1 MRGNGH
7 IRVHGLGS
15 AVRFIRSTIP
25 VPILFAVIG
34 VVVFGLSDALT
45 GRLLRQFISGA
56 GLAALLSALWGAVM
70 GYLVGWYV
78 VRKNGL
84 PRSAT
89 PYDVD
94 AAFYTKKQNAP
105 RP

>member
-1 MRGNGH
+1 
-7 IRVHGLGS
+7 
-15 AVRFIRSTIP
+15 
-25 VPILFAVIG
+25 LFAVIG

-45 GRLLRQFISGA
+45 GRLLSRFISDA

-70 GYLVGWYV
+70 GYFIGWHV

-94 AAFYTKKQNAP
+94 AAFYQKKQNAP
-105 RP
+105 RS

>member
-1 MRGNGH
+1 MRGNGQTP
-7 IRVHGLGS
+7 VLGSES

-25 VPILFAVIG
+25 VPILFAIIG
-34 VVVFGLSDALT
+34 VVVFGLNDALT
-45 GRLLRQFISGA
+45 GRLLSQFISSA

-78 VRKNGL
+78 VRKHGL
-84 PRSAT
+84 PHSAT

-94 AAFYTKKQNAP
+94 AAFYAKEQNAP
-105 RP
+105 KP